1 MYTLCIFVVY
11 GSSTSFSASFPF
23 KGHCNNTFA
32 AMLGRYLLLVL
43 RQQILYGHKFVHFEV
58 STVFSSFTCGTYLYK
73 VHEELYNYFYGIYT
87 AAKDSLEQQIQSS
100 LTFSRFINRF
110 HAYVIIIAI
119 SSQSYT
125 PFPKKPV
132 LHHV

>member
-1 MYTLCIFVVY
+1 MDTNLSILKSSPFFQALPAGRIYT
-11 GSSTSFSASFPF
+11 
-23 KGHCNNTFA
+23 
-32 AMLGRYLLLVL
+32 
-43 RQQILYGHKFVHFEV
+43 KF
-58 STVFSSFTCGTYLYK
+58 TR
-73 VHEELYNYFYGIYT
+73 NYFYGIYT

-132 LHHV
+132 LYHV